1 MKQRRPLTVF
11 LTAAVLLAA
20 AASSASG
27 ATYTVTACADAPS
40 GQMSAFGPT
49 NTSPQTLATSATCPP
64 APGASF
70 SGLLVTTILMAP
82 NSPTGATASWSVSA
96 PSGTTLDSL
105 SVRRYFGK
113 RDVFWNVGIRKANG
127 GVLETCDF
135 DPSTQLGCAV
145 GSTVPTDAENYATY
159 ANLATQAVTFSLVCE
174 AGSFTCLSGATQRQ
188 AWIAVYGAT
197 AVVDDP
203 APPQLGAVQ
212 GSLVTNA
219 THGWHRGSQQASFDA
234 SDASGVRSTA
244 LVIDNVPASSS
255 AQTCDFTQM
264 QPCPPSVHPTF
275 TVDLTQLADGVHQ
288 LRGQAADA
296 ADQAQLTQPVTL
308 QVDNHAPT
316 SPQELAAA
324 RASDGSFTLTWSNP
338 PQAPGA
344 PIGVAHYQVCERDGT
359 GCGTPS
365 SATASNISRID
376 GIAVPLAPR
385 EHLLRLWLEDDAGN
399 TNAASAASVV
409 VRRPERGRD
418 GGGSRPPSGSRA
430 PRLRV
435 RAALQRAS
443 LLTVAGSLAPD
454 ATGTVSAVVRSGG
467 RARATANAR
476 PAGGSWKIR
485 LLLPVTVKKKMRYAL
500 VVRYQ
505 GDEHYRS
512 ARSSRTLIA
521 RREWSRAR
529 PSRRFRLT
537 TA

>member
-1 MKQRRPLTVF
+1 MTSRRL
-11 LTAAVLLAA
+11 LTAVLMGAALLAI
-20 AASSASG
+20 AASGAAG

-40 GQMSAFGPT
+40 GQMSAFSPT
-49 NTSPQTLATSATCPP
+49 NTSPQTLTTNATCPP
-64 APGASF
+64 APGAAF
-70 SGLLVTTILMAP
+70 SGLLVSTILMGP
-82 NSPTGATASWSVSA
+82 NSPNGATAFWSVSA
-96 PSGTTLDSL
+96 PPGTTLDSL

-113 RDVFWNVGIRKANG
+113 RDVFWNVRIRKADG
-127 GVLETCDF
+127 TVLETCDF

-145 GSTVPTDAENYATY
+145 GSDVPTDAENYVTY
-159 ANLATQAVTFSLVCE
+159 ASLATQGVTFSLVCQ

-212 GSLVTNA
+212 GSLVSDTA
-219 THGWHRGSQQASFDA
+219 HGWHRGTQQATFDA
-234 SDASGVRSTA
+234 SDASGIKSAA
-244 LVIDNVPASSS
+244 LLIDNVPTASS

-264 QPCPPSVHPTF
+264 QPCPASLHPTF

-288 LRGQAADA
+288 LRAQAADA
-296 ADQAQLTQPVTL
+296 ADQVQLTQPVTL

-316 SPQELAAA
+316 SPQDLAAA

-338 PQAPGA
+338 PQVSAA
-344 PIGVAHYQVCERDGT
+344 PISVAHYQVCERDGT
-359 GCGTPS
+359 GCGPPS
-365 SATASNISRID
+365 STTAPNINRVD
-376 GIAVPLAPR
+376 GVAVAVMPR
-385 EHLLRLWLEDDAGN
+385 EHLVRLWLEDDAGN
-399 TNAASAASVV
+399 TNASRAATVV
-409 VRRPERGRD
+409 VRQPDGGRD
-418 GGGSRPPSGSRA
+418 GGGRSPGGSKA
-430 PRLRV
+430 PRLHV

-485 LLLPVTVKKKMRYAL
+485 LLLPARVKKKMRYAL
-500 VVRYQ
+500 LVRYE

-521 RREWSRAR
+521 RREWSREH